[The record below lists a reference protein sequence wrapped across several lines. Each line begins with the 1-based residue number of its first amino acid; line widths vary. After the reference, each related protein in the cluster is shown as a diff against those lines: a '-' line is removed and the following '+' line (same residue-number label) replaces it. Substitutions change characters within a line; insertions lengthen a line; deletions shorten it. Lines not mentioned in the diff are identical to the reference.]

1 MEINAGC
8 MGILDQDGVPLPG
21 TAKVLEKVKK
31 VPQLLKGYRNVPVNP
46 QDR

>member
-1 MEINAGC
+1 MGC

-31 VPQLLKGYRNVPVNP
+31 VPYLLKGSRNVPVNP